1 MTEFY
6 MIDATFLKPVRGSVR
21 TFSTVPFSKDPGF
34 VGREDILAQLESE
47 FANPISQ
54 SWASLY
60 GLGGIGKSQIAI
72 EYSYRQKER
81 LPEISTFWVHASDK
95 ARFEQSY
102 TEIATT
108 VEIPG
113 TGDGKVDILQLVSKW
128 LANPDNGRW
137 LLILDNAD
145 DATVLLHLPE
155 RDPETGA
162 TSVQRRLLDFLPRVQ
177 HGAVLI
183 TTRDRTCAL
192 DLNGHNGTPIEVRPM
207 STDEAVGLLR
217 NRLPDATEEEAS
229 ELVAELERVPL
240 AISQASAYIKA
251 VSQVSISIYLKKF
264 RRSNEDQATLL
275 NKGKMDLRRDPAVPN
290 AVITSWELS
299 FRQMREKSPGSA
311 DLLSLM
317 SYINRQG
324 IPQFLLQRDDDDVSF
339 YEEIDPLISF
349 SLIRAESR
357 ENVFEMHRLVQTAMR
372 HWLRSEGCDQLWK
385 ESAIERVAQHFPTG
399 NQEQHWPVCEGLM
412 SHADEVILHTASSQK
427 SRLSRADILAR
438 TAWYVVER
446 KGHGG
451 LAEQRSTDALQ
462 ILREYFDDDS
472 DEILTTMS
480 ILAIAQ
486 SELLKP
492 EEARDLREFI
502 LRQRQEKW
510 GSEHERTLASMH
522 NLAWSYRE
530 LGEYEKAAD
539 LQKHVFE
546 VRESLLDPGDS
557 RVLASGNGLAGTQF
571 NQGKYEEAEKL
582 STRLLEMS
590 TKYHGFEYIH
600 TLDAM
605 RHLSGAYLQQDKLE
619 EAENLSVQAIP
630 ICTKVFGPSHR
641 RTLGARRALAS
652 TYLRQKK
659 LDEAQ
664 QICISCLDTAQEV
677 YGAEDETT
685 ANIINLLGLV
695 YRGQGRFVDASRLLK
710 DAAETDQKVL
720 GSDHPDTL
728 IQLSNLA
735 LCYYDMGDK
744 VQAIRLMT
752 DVLDKRKKV
761 LRANHPY
768 TIQSV
773 EDLARWKGEE
783 EGTKE
788 EGSEEK
794 RSEEVGKEEDEGM
807 REQLGRIQISS
818 PATQEAGPR

>member
-1 MTEFY
+1 M
-6 MIDATFLKPVRGSVR
+6 
-21 TFSTVPFSKDPGF
+21 
-34 VGREDILAQLESE
+34 
-47 FANPISQ
+47 
-54 SWASLY
+54 
-60 GLGGIGKSQIAI
+60 
-72 EYSYRQKER
+72 
-81 LPEISTFWVHASDK
+81 SDK

-145 DATVLLHLPE
+145 DATVLLHIPE

-162 TSVQRRLLDFLPRVQ
+162 TTVQRRLLDFLPRVQ

-207 STDEAVGLLR
+207 STNEAVGLLR

-251 VSQVSISIYLKKF
+251 VVQVSISIYLNKF

-275 NKGKMDLRRDPAVPN
+275 NKGKGDLRRDPAVPN

-299 FRQMREKSPGSA
+299 FRQIREKTPGSA
-311 DLLSLM
+311 NLLSLM

-324 IPQFLLQRDDDDVSF
+324 IPQFLLQGDDDDVSF
-339 YEEIDPLISF
+339 CEKIDPLISF
-349 SLIRAESR
+349 SLIRAETR

-385 ESAIERVAQHFPTG
+385 ESAIVRVAHQFPARE
-399 NQEQHWPVCEGLM
+399 QEQHWPICDALM
-412 SHADEVILHTASSQK
+412 SHADEVILHMASSK
-427 SRLSRADILAR
+427 ESRLSRAIILVH
-438 TAWYVVER
+438 TALYLVER
-446 KGHGG
+446 KGHAG

-472 DEILTTMS
+472 DDILNTMS
-480 ILAIAQ
+480 ILAYAQ
-486 SELLKP
+486 SELLKT
-492 EEARDLREFI
+492 EEARDLQEFL
-502 LRQRQEKW
+502 LRQRREKY
-510 GSEHERTLASMH
+510 GSEDQRTLLSMH
-522 NLAWSYRE
+522 NLACSYGA
-530 LGEYEKAAD
+530 LVQHEKAAD
-539 LQKHVFE
+539 LLKHVFE
-546 VRESLLDPGDS
+546 VQERLLDPGDPS
-557 RVLASGNGLAGTQF
+557 LLASGNGLAVTQT

-590 TKYHGFEYIH
+590 TKHHGFEYIH
-600 TLDAM
+600 TLGAM
-605 RHLSGAYLQQDKLE
+605 RNLSHAYLRQNKLE
-619 EAENLSVQAIP
+619 EAEKLSVQAIP
-630 ICTKVFGPSHR
+630 ISIKTYGRSHR
-641 RTLGARRALAS
+641 RTLETRTELAE
-652 TYLRQKK
+652 TYYRQKK

-664 QICISCLDTAQEV
+664 KICISCRDTMQEI
-677 YGAEDETT
+677 YGAENVTM
-685 ANIINLLGLV
+685 AGISNLLGLV
-695 YRGQGRFVDASRLLK
+695 YQDQGRFVDGSRLLK
-710 DAAETDQKVL
+710 DAAEMDRKAL

-728 IQLSNLA
+728 NKLSNLA

-744 VQAIRLMT
+744 VQAIQLMT
-752 DVLDKRKKV
+752 NVLDKRKEV
-761 LRANHPY
+761 LHANHPH
-768 TIQSV
+768 TIRSA
-773 EDLARWKGEE
+773 EDLARLEGEE

-788 EGSEEK
+788 EENEEEVNEEEVNEQEGSEKEGN
-794 RSEEVGKEEDEGM
+794 EEGV
-807 REQLGRIQISS
+807 REQLGKMRISS
-818 PATQEAGPR
+818 PATHEARPR

>member
-1 MTEFY
+1 M
-6 MIDATFLKPVRGSVR
+6 
-21 TFSTVPFSKDPGF
+21 
-34 VGREDILAQLESE
+34 
-47 FANPISQ
+47 
-54 SWASLY
+54 
-60 GLGGIGKSQIAI
+60 
-72 EYSYRQKER
+72 
-81 LPEISTFWVHASDK
+81 PEISTFWVHASDK

-108 VEIPG
+108 VKIPG
-113 TGDGKVDILQLVSKW
+113 TKDGKVDILQLVSKW

-192 DLNGHNGTPIEVRPM
+192 DLNGQNGTPIEVRPM
-207 STDEAVGLLR
+207 STNEAVGLLR

-275 NKGKMDLRRDPAVPN
+275 NKGKGDLRRDPAVPN

-299 FRQMREKSPGSA
+299 FRQIREKSPGSA
-311 DLLSLM
+311 LLLSLM

-324 IPQFLLQRDDDDVSF
+324 IPQFLLQRDDDDVAF
-339 YEEIDPLISF
+339 YEEINPLISF
-349 SLIRAESR
+349 SLIRAETR

-385 ESAIERVAQHFPTG
+385 ERAIVRVTNQFPTIQG
-399 NQEQHWPVCEGLM
+399 QEQHWPVCEALM
-412 SHADEVILHTASSQK
+412 SHADEVILHTASSK
-427 SRLSRADILAR
+427 ESRLSRADILER
-438 TAWYVVER
+438 TAWYLVAR

-462 ILREYFDDDS
+462 IRRKYFDDDS
-472 DEILTTMS
+472 DEILKTMS
-480 ILAIAQ
+480 TLASAQ
-486 SELLKP
+486 SDLFKM
-492 EEARDLREFI
+492 EEARDLQEFI
-502 LRQRQEKW
+502 LRQRREKC
-510 GSEHERTLASMH
+510 GSEDERTLTSMH
-522 NLAWSYRE
+522 NLGLSYGQ

-539 LQKHVFE
+539 LLKRVFE
-546 VRESLLDPGDS
+546 VRERLLDPGDP
-557 RVLASGNGLAGTQF
+557 RVLVSGNGLAATQF
-571 NQGKYEEAEKL
+571 DQGKYEDAEKL
-582 STRLLEMS
+582 SKRLLEMS
-590 TKYHGFEYIH
+590 TKYHEFEYIH

-605 RHLSGAYLQQDKLE
+605 RHLSRAYLRQNKLE
-619 EAENLSVQAIP
+619 EAEKLSVQAIP
-630 ICTKVFGPSHR
+630 ISIKIYGRSHG
-641 RTLGARRALAS
+641 RTLETRTELADI
-652 TYLRQKK
+652 YYRQNK

-664 QICISCLDTAQEV
+664 EICISSLDTAQEI
-677 YGAEDETT
+677 YGAGDVTT
-685 ANIINLLGLV
+685 ANIINLLGLI
-695 YRGQGRFVDASRLLK
+695 YRDQGRFVDASRLLK
-710 DAAETDQKVL
+710 DAAETDRKVF
-720 GSDHPDTL
+720 GSDHPNTL
-728 IQLSNLA
+728 ISLQTLA

-744 VQAIRLMT
+744 VQAIQLT
-752 DVLDKRKKV
+752 TNVLDKRKKT
-761 LRANHPY
+761 LRADHPH
-768 TIQSV
+768 TSISAQW
-773 EDLARWKGEE
+773 LAYWKSEE
-783 EGTKE
+783 EETKE

-794 RSEEVGKEEDEGM
+794 ESEEVGKEEDEGM